1 MQRLFS
7 LCLGRLRRPP
17 PSGGGAG
24 PCAAEPSE
32 VREEPRG
39 GLHGAAAAGDL
50 ARLRRHWWRKRFR
63 INGRD
68 AEKQTPLHLACAK
81 GQSDVVRFLA
91 RKKCQLNPRD
101 GFQKSPL
108 MKAVEHQHKD
118 CVAIL
123 LEHGADPNL
132 RDVSGNTALH
142 LAAITTSKP
151 LVELLLEHN
160 ADIEAQN
167 ELGYTPLAVAIAKRS
182 EELVE
187 FLLQKGADVHA
198 QDKNKRTTLMV
209 AALAGDMNI
218 IQILLQYGADLSQE
232 DQSGCT
238 VLHYARVSQHAV
250 IEKQLEQYM
259 GCEKRGERSAGDT
272 EGPAVLDSSCSG
284 KTADPPL
291 ATRTLTGAGAILHR
305 TGCDEDK
312 SLACVLPTEEAQEE
326 KDDDSSFDSKSDCE
340 APREASNGKWLRPV
354 YKPGARVQ
362 PIAEGSGN
370 GVFPAA
376 GAQEQDDDSTFDS
389 ESDCEAPTKASA
401 DELPPAADGKGACA
415 QPVAEESGNGV
426 FPAAGA
432 QEQDDDSTF
441 DSESDC
447 EASMKVSA
455 GVWMP
460 PAYKLGAWA
469 KAFAEKSGNGVFPA
483 AGAQEQD
490 DDSTFDSESDCEA
503 PTKASAG
510 VWMPPAYK
518 LGAWAKAFAEKSG
531 NGVFPAAGAQEQD
544 DDSTFDSESDCE
556 APTKASAD
564 ELPPAADGKGACAQP
579 VAEEG
584 GNGVFP
590 AAGAQEQDDDSTF
603 DSESDCEAPTKA
615 SAGVWMPPAY
625 KLGAWAKAFAE
636 KSGNG
641 VFPAAGAQE
650 QDDDSTFDSESD
662 CEAPTKASADVLLP
676 LVYKREAWVQ
686 PVAEE
691 SGNGV
696 FPAAGAQVSAPESE
710 ELPLKKDASCQTD
723 SQGDK
728 QTRVKQPWQELAN
741 PLQRSSLT
749 EAQPEAVKLYS
760 MYLQAQKLQLQKKL
774 YRSKAELQELKERHI
789 LTECYAEY
797 LKNAIKRNERELK
810 TSRNLQ
816 DLLTTSSATAASPEL
831 EDPIQRLQGE
841 KARLEATVRQQAKT
855 IEALRK
861 NMQARASSHNGLE
874 DSVTGFQTAR
884 TAKEHQRWQRG
895 SESKEVKMLGKTK
908 CRSEALPD
916 EVSKR
921 SAALEEEQTRL
932 KMLLQMSPTT
942 LTASA
947 ARRRMSQLSFRGEMK
962 TVVPN

>member
-483 AGAQEQD
+483 AGE
-490 DDSTFDSESDCEA
+490 
-503 PTKASAG
+503 
-510 VWMPPAYK
+510 
-518 LGAWAKAFAEKSG
+518 
-531 NGVFPAAGAQEQD
+531 
-544 DDSTFDSESDCE
+544 
-556 APTKASAD
+556 
-564 ELPPAADGKGACAQP
+564 
-579 VAEEG
+579 
-584 GNGVFP
+584 
-590 AAGAQEQDDDSTF
+590 QEQDDDSTF

>member
-503 PTKASAG
+503 PTKASA
-510 VWMPPAYK
+510 
-518 LGAWAKAFAEKSG
+518 
-531 NGVFPAAGAQEQD
+531 
-544 DDSTFDSESDCE
+544 
-556 APTKASAD
+556 D

>member
-415 QPVAEESGNGV
+415 QPVAEEG
-426 FPAAGA
+426 
-432 QEQDDDSTF
+432 
-441 DSESDC
+441 
-447 EASMKVSA
+447 
-455 GVWMP
+455 
-460 PAYKLGAWA
+460 
-469 KAFAEKSGNGVFPA
+469 GNGVFPA

>member
-483 AGAQEQD
+483 AGE
-490 DDSTFDSESDCEA
+490 
-503 PTKASAG
+503 
-510 VWMPPAYK
+510 
-518 LGAWAKAFAEKSG
+518 
-531 NGVFPAAGAQEQD
+531 QEQD

-662 CEAPTKASADVLLP
+662 CEAPTKASADELP
-676 LVYKREAWVQ
+676 PAADGKGACAQ

-691 SGNGV
+691 GGNGV

>member
-447 EASMKVSA
+447 EA
-455 GVWMP
+455 
-460 PAYKLGAWA
+460 
-469 KAFAEKSGNGVFPA
+469 
-483 AGAQEQD
+483 
-490 DDSTFDSESDCEA
+490 
-503 PTKASAG
+503 
-510 VWMPPAYK
+510 
-518 LGAWAKAFAEKSG
+518 
-531 NGVFPAAGAQEQD
+531 
-544 DDSTFDSESDCE
+544 
-556 APTKASAD
+556 PTKASAD

>member
-483 AGAQEQD
+483 AGE
-490 DDSTFDSESDCEA
+490 
-503 PTKASAG
+503 
-510 VWMPPAYK
+510 
-518 LGAWAKAFAEKSG
+518 
-531 NGVFPAAGAQEQD
+531 QEQD

-584 GNGVFP
+584 
-590 AAGAQEQDDDSTF
+590 
-603 DSESDCEAPTKA
+603 
-615 SAGVWMPPAY
+615 
-625 KLGAWAKAFAE
+625 
-636 KSGNG
+636 GNG

>member
-376 GAQEQDDDSTFDS
+376 GEQEQDDDSTFDS

-415 QPVAEESGNGV
+415 QPVAEEG
-426 FPAAGA
+426 
-432 QEQDDDSTF
+432 
-441 DSESDC
+441 
-447 EASMKVSA
+447 
-455 GVWMP
+455 
-460 PAYKLGAWA
+460 
-469 KAFAEKSGNGVFPA
+469 GNGVFPA

>member
-426 FPAAGA
+426 FPAAG
-432 QEQDDDSTF
+432 E
-441 DSESDC
+441 
-447 EASMKVSA
+447 
-455 GVWMP
+455 
-460 PAYKLGAWA
+460 
-469 KAFAEKSGNGVFPA
+469 
-483 AGAQEQD
+483 
-490 DDSTFDSESDCEA
+490 
-503 PTKASAG
+503 
-510 VWMPPAYK
+510 
-518 LGAWAKAFAEKSG
+518 
-531 NGVFPAAGAQEQD
+531 QEQD

>member
-564 ELPPAADGKGACAQP
+564 
-579 VAEEG
+579 
-584 GNGVFP
+584 
-590 AAGAQEQDDDSTF
+590 
-603 DSESDCEAPTKA
+603 
-615 SAGVWMPPAY
+615 
-625 KLGAWAKAFAE
+625 
-636 KSGNG
+636 
-641 VFPAAGAQE
+641 
-650 QDDDSTFDSESD
+650 
-662 CEAPTKASADVLLP
+662 VLLP

>member
-483 AGAQEQD
+483 AGE
-490 DDSTFDSESDCEA
+490 
-503 PTKASAG
+503 
-510 VWMPPAYK
+510 
-518 LGAWAKAFAEKSG
+518 
-531 NGVFPAAGAQEQD
+531 QEQD

>member
-426 FPAAGA
+426 FPAAG
-432 QEQDDDSTF
+432 E
-441 DSESDC
+441 
-447 EASMKVSA
+447 
-455 GVWMP
+455 
-460 PAYKLGAWA
+460 
-469 KAFAEKSGNGVFPA
+469 
-483 AGAQEQD
+483 QEQD

>member
-362 PIAEGSGN
+362 PIAEG
-370 GVFPAA
+370 
-376 GAQEQDDDSTFDS
+376 
-389 ESDCEAPTKASA
+389 
-401 DELPPAADGKGACA
+401 
-415 QPVAEESGNGV
+415 
-426 FPAAGA
+426 
-432 QEQDDDSTF
+432 
-441 DSESDC
+441 
-447 EASMKVSA
+447 
-455 GVWMP
+455 
-460 PAYKLGAWA
+460 
-469 KAFAEKSGNGVFPA
+469 SGNGVFPA

>member
-7 LCLGRLRRPP
+7 LCLGRGRRPP
-17 PSGGGAG
+17 PSDGEAG
-24 PCAAEPSE
+24 PCAAATSQ

-68 AEKQTPLHLACAK
+68 AEKRTPLHLACVY

-101 GFQKSPL
+101 RFKKSPL

-123 LEHGADPNL
+123 LEHGANPNL

-142 LAAITTSKP
+142 LAAIIASKP

-160 ADIEAQN
+160 ADIEAPN
-167 ELGYTPLAVAIAKRS
+167 VLGYTPLTVAIGKRS
-182 EELVE
+182 AEMVE
-187 FLLQKGADVHA
+187 FLLQKGANVHA
-198 QDKNKRTTLMV
+198 QDRAKRTTLML

-232 DQSGCT
+232 DSFGCT
-238 VLHYARVSQHAV
+238 ALSYARLSQHAV
-250 IEKQLEQYM
+250 LDLEVEENFPPQFPLRIHLCAAKLHSTQPTSNYLPFVSEGIESVGKRGGISNKCISFLSVYSIEKQLEQYM
-259 GCEKRGERSAGDT
+259 GCEMRGECSAGGT

-291 ATRTLTGAGAILHR
+291 ATPTLTGAG
-305 TGCDEDK
+305 
-312 SLACVLPTEEAQEE
+312 VLPTEAAQEE
-326 KDDDSSFDSKSDCE
+326 EDDDSS
-340 APREASNGKWLRPV
+340 
-354 YKPGARVQ
+354 
-362 PIAEGSGN
+362 
-370 GVFPAA
+370 
-376 GAQEQDDDSTFDS
+376 FDS
-389 ESDCEAPTKASA
+389 ESDCEAPTEASA
-401 DELPPAADGKGACA
+401 DELPPAADGKGSCA
-415 QPVAEESGNGV
+415 QPVAEESGNDV
-426 FPAAGA
+426 FPAAAA
-432 QEQDDDSTF
+432 QEQDDDSPF

-447 EASMKVSA
+447 EAPMKVSD

-469 KAFAEKSGNGVFPA
+469 QAFAEKSGNGVFPA

-490 DDSTFDSESDCEA
+490 DDSPFDSESDCEA
-503 PTKASAG
+503 PMKVSDG

-518 LGAWAKAFAEKSG
+518 LGAWAQAFAEKSG

-544 DDSTFDSESDCE
+544 DDSPFDSESDCE
-556 APTKASAD
+556 APMK
-564 ELPPAADGKGACAQP
+564 
-579 VAEEG
+579 V
-584 GNGVFP
+584 
-590 AAGAQEQDDDSTF
+590 
-603 DSESDCEAPTKA
+603 SD
-615 SAGVWMPPAY
+615 GVWMPPAY
-625 KLGAWAKAFAE
+625 KLGAWAQAFAE

-650 QDDDSTFDSESD
+650 QDDDSPFDSESD
-662 CEAPTKASADVLLP
+662 CEAPTEASAAVQLP
-676 LVYKREAWVQ
+676 PLYKREAWVQ
-686 PVAEE
+686 PVAEK

-696 FPAAGAQVSAPESE
+696 FPAAAAQVSAPERE

-723 SQGDK
+723 FRGDR
-728 QTRVKQPWQELAN
+728 QTWVKQPWQELAN

-760 MYLQAQKLQLQKKL
+760 MYLQAQRLQLQKKL
-774 YRSKAELQELKERHI
+774 HRSKAELQAVKERHI
-789 LTECYAEY
+789 QTECYAEY
-797 LKNAIKRNERELK
+797 LKNAIKRKEREL
-810 TSRNLQ
+810 TTFRNVQ
-816 DLLTTSSATAASPEL
+816 DLLTTSSATAAIPEL

-841 KARLEATVRQQAKT
+841 TARMQATVRQQAKT

-861 NMQARASSHNGLE
+861 ELQARASSHHGLE

-884 TAKEHQRWQRG
+884 TAKEHQRRQRG
-895 SESKEVKMLGKTK
+895 SESKEVKKLGKTK

-921 SAALEEEQTRL
+921 SAALEEEQARL

-947 ARRRMSQLSFRGEMK
+947 GRRRKSQLSFRGEMK
-962 TVVPN
+962 KVVPN